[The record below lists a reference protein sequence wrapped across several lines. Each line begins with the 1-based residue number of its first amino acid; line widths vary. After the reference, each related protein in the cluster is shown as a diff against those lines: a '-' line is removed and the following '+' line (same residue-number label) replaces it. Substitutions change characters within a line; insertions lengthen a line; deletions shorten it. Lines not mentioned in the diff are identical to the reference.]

1 MLDCCTLKF
10 HIETDRRCVAR
21 LKTLIVLQGGGQ
33 GGHAGHDCCLCLS
46 ISHIP
51 RPCNTTDPP
60 LLYRKLSLAA
70 YLWWS
75 NYWYCWMQWAELQYC
90 SSECWCECWH
100 PWRWC
105 WPRRLLPPYTG
116 HCSVDRA
123 AAAARVK
130 VGDIPQWQLWTLN
143 THNRGD
149 RYQVRPVGG
158 QTYRDSPLCWS
169 EWHDEGVM
177 QSDSS
182 IQSTISTLTVVG
194 STWWSLLSSLIK
206 LLRSD
211 LTYLF
216 I

>member
-1 MLDCCTLKF
+1 
-10 HIETDRRCVAR
+10 
-21 LKTLIVLQGGGQ
+21 
-33 GGHAGHDCCLCLS
+33 
-46 ISHIP
+46 
-51 RPCNTTDPP
+51 
-60 LLYRKLSLAA
+60 
-70 YLWWS
+70 
-75 NYWYCWMQWAELQYC
+75 MQWAELQYC

-194 STWWSLLSSLIK
+194 STWWSLLSSHIK

-216 I
+216 IWLDLYVDVISYTTVSIWYHICKNHLAFLSLQPYHWVENTYLRRRSDSISNERPPSWWSMLTGIIFPVVNTLQK

>member
-1 MLDCCTLKF
+1 
-10 HIETDRRCVAR
+10 
-21 LKTLIVLQGGGQ
+21 
-33 GGHAGHDCCLCLS
+33 
-46 ISHIP
+46 
-51 RPCNTTDPP
+51 
-60 LLYRKLSLAA
+60 
-70 YLWWS
+70 
-75 NYWYCWMQWAELQYC
+75 MQWAKLQCC
-90 SSECWCECWH
+90 SSECCVECWH

-182 IQSTISTLTVVG
+182 IQSTISTLTVVS
-194 STWWSLLSSLIK
+194 STWWSLLSSHIK
-206 LLRSD
+206 LLTSD
-211 LTYLF
+211 CPYLLTYLTCSICGYHIIYYSHSQYLIPYIYTKTTWLF
-216 I
+216 YLYNHVIERKIHI